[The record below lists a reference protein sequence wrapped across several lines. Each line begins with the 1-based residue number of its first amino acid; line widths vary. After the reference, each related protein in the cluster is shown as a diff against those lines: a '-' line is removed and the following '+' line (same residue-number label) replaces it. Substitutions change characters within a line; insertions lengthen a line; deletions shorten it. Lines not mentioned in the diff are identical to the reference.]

1 LPSSELGS
9 WTLRLFETEI
19 SCRKLF
25 LLIGWQSLHLLRRQ
39 TLMQRDKIEIVL
51 LLLCKGEVLLP
62 LLIFNLLRLQILDL
76 LLTLRTQP
84 CGFGC
89 MVIKAICGM
98 MCGFASKKSLM
109 LLKPALAG
117 FFLPSGDLQ
126 GPYPLRLSFLLS
138 LLGNDN

>member
-1 LPSSELGS
+1 LVAIGILPSSELGS

-84 CGFGC
+84 LRFRLHGHQGNLRDD
-89 MVIKAICGM
+89 VRIC
-98 MCGFASKKSLM
+98 
-109 LLKPALAG
+109 LKEILDVVEARA
-117 FFLPSGDLQ
+117 
-126 GPYPLRLSFLLS
+126 RRFLLAIR
-138 LLGNDN
+138 